1 MIIFIQIEKRQLVIA
16 SAKDKV
22 KLQVL
27 SLLGTWESTLVRSRV
42 NVWNR
47 KIFAWNNPAKENR
60 ACTVPMPRAAHAVFE
75 NPPCDQWG

>member
-27 SLLGTWESTLVRSRV
+27 SLLGTWESTLVRSSV

-47 KIFAWNNPAKENR
+47 KIFAWNNPA
-60 ACTVPMPRAAHAVFE
+60 
-75 NPPCDQWG
+75 